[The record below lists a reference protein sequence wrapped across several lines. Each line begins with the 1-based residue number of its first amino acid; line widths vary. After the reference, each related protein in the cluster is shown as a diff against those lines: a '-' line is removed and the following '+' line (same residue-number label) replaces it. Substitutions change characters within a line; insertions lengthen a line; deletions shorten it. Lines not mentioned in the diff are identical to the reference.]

1 MGKPVKIHK
10 KKSFMFTTR
19 HYSLMSVCGIFIGV
33 FGLCVMVTLILGSYN
48 NAGSVSLG
56 FGGIGLFAAV
66 LDVLGILCGTSSLGE
81 RDIYIVPAIVAIS
94 LNGAMLAAWIFMII
108 ISML

>member
-19 HYSLMSVCGIFIGV
+19 HYSLMSVIGILIGA
-33 FGLCVMVTLILGSYN
+33 FGLCVFITLIVGSYK
-48 NAGSVSLG
+48 NAGSVPAR
-56 FGGIGLFAAV
+56 FGGIGLFAAL
-66 LDVLGILCGTSSLGE
+66 LDIIGILCGTSSLGE
-81 RDIYIVPAIVAIS
+81 RDIYISPAIVAIS
-94 LNGAMLAAWIFMII
+94 LNGIMLLAWIIMII